1 MPAEDTFEMSVLEIR
16 NASFAYAGRKIFHD
30 VSFSLREGDVLS
42 IIGPNGSG
50 KSTLLNCLAGLLKLQ
65 AGEILLGGKS
75 QSALRAK
82 EIARIIGYVPQN
94 QAPVYGYTVRD
105 FVVMGRAPYIR
116 VLATPCKRDYEMA
129 DAAIESMGISH
140 LADRPYTEISGGE
153 RQQATIARVM
163 VQKPQIIMMDEPTSA
178 LDFGNQM
185 RVIKIIRRLSSE
197 GYAVIMTTHT
207 PDHAIMLDDT
217 VAMLDRSG
225 TLRVGSTDEIM
236 QEKLLCE
243 VYRTNVKL
251 VYVKEVERVAC
262 IASSQ

>member
-1 MPAEDTFEMSVLEIR
+1 MSVIEVK
-16 NASFAYAGRKIFHD
+16 NASFSYASREIFHD
-30 VSFSLREGDVLS
+30 VSFSLREGQILS

-50 KSTLLNCLAGLLKLQ
+50 KSTLLNCLAGLLKLK
-65 AGEILLGGKS
+65 AGEIFLDGRPQKRLK
-75 QSALRAK
+75 AR
-82 EIARIIGYVPQN
+82 EIARIIGYVPQY

-116 VLATPCKRDYEMA
+116 VLATPDKRDYEMA
-129 DAAIESMGISH
+129 DEAIGSMGIAH

-185 RVIKIIRRLSSE
+185 RVIKNIHALSSE
-197 GYAVIMTTHT
+197 GYTVITTTHT

-217 VAMLDRSG
+217 VAMLDRTG
-225 TLRVGSTDEIM
+225 TLRVGTTDEIM
-236 QEKLLCE
+236 REKLLCE

-251 VYVKEVERVAC
+251 VYVKEVGRMAC
-262 IASSQ
+262 IASNR